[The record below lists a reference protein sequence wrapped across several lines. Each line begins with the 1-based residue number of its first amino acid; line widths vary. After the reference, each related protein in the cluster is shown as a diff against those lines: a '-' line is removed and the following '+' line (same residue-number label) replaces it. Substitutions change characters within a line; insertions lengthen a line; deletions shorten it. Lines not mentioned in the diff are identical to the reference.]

1 MHHRLGVPQDD
12 AKAVYWWAKAAK
24 QGNATAQRNLGGM
37 HLRGEGV
44 PEDYARAYAWS
55 SISAAG
61 GSARSKKGKKIIAKR
76 MTPAQIAEAQKL
88 SREYWEKYVVP
99 FQRSASAER
108 VGRRLH

>member
-24 QGNATAQRNLGGM
+24 QGNAMAQRNLGGM

-44 PEDYARAYAWS
+44 RENYARAYAWS

-61 GSARSKKGKKIIAKR
+61 GNTRSKKGKIIAKR
-76 MTPAQIAEAQKL
+76 MAPAQIAEAQKL
-88 SREYWEKYVVP
+88 SREYWGKYVVP

>member
-24 QGNATAQRNLGGM
+24 QGNAMAQRNLGGM

-44 PEDYARAYAWS
+44 PEDCARAYAWS

-61 GSARSKKGKKIIAKR
+61 GSVRSKKGKK
-76 MTPAQIAEAQKL
+76 L
-88 SREYWEKYVVP
+88 SP
-99 FQRSASAER
+99 NA
-108 VGRRLH
+108 

>member
-1 MHHRLGVPQDD
+1 VVQHFS
-12 AKAVYWWAKAAK
+12 
-24 QGNATAQRNLGGM
+24 
-37 HLRGEGV
+37 RG
-44 PEDYARAYAWS
+44 RKCS
-55 SISAAG
+55 QQK
-61 GSARSKKGKKIIAKR
+61 RKKFIAKR

>member
-24 QGNATAQRNLGGM
+24 QGNAMAQRNLGGM

-44 PEDYARAYAWS
+44 PEELCARACVVQNFS
-55 SISAAG
+55 RGRKCSQQK
-61 GSARSKKGKKIIAKR
+61 RQKLIAKR

-88 SREYWEKYVVP
+88 SHEYWKKYVVP
-99 FQRSASAER
+99 FQRSASA
-108 VGRRLH
+108 

>member
-1 MHHRLGVPQDD
+1 
-12 AKAVYWWAKAAK
+12 
-24 QGNATAQRNLGGM
+24 M

-44 PEDYARAYAWS
+44 PEDYVRAYAWS

-76 MTPAQIAEAQKL
+76 MTPAQIAEAQKQ

-99 FQRSASAER
+99 FQE
-108 VGRRLH
+108 

>member
-1 MHHRLGVPQDD
+1 M
-12 AKAVYWWAKAAK
+12 WAKAAK
-24 QGNATAQRNLGGM
+24 QGNAMAQRNLGGM

-44 PEDYARAYAWS
+44 PEDYVRAYAWS
-55 SISAAG
+55 SISAAR
-61 GSARSKKGKKIIAKR
+61 GSARSKKKGKEIMAKH